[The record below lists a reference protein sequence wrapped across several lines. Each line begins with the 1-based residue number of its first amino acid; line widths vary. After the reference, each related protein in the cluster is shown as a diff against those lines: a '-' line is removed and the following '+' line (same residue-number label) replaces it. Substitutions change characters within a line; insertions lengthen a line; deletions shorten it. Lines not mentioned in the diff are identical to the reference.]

1 MTRAGLK
8 TNHLPDTNQ
17 RIAEMERDKKWEQKF
32 RTILIAILKKCRIQ
46 LILFVLVRHCRQ
58 RQRGFMRICHCA
70 RLSLYSMSDRFWC
83 GLLFQHFIFMY
94 CRLLP

>member
-17 RIAEMERDKKWEQKF
+17 
-32 RTILIAILKKCRIQ
+32 LIAGGGKGTKNGTKVQDNFNSDPQKMQNSAHPIRP
-46 LILFVLVRHCRQ
+46 VRHCRQ
-58 RQRGFMRICHCA
+58 RQRGFRRICHCA